1 MTNIVKG
8 FSYPLSELSTMTQAE
23 DRAKELGISFSKYLV
38 NCVKQD
44 LKKKM
49 K

>member
-1 MTNIVKG
+1 MTSAMHT
-8 FSYPLSELSTMTQAE
+8 FSYPLSDVSVIKQAE